1 MHSFLREGR
10 DTLLKGQSVKQKMED
25 KSKSEKKREMSA
37 LQELGKRLLELSEVQ
52 VQGIGIPQ
60 ELDDALKLAR
70 TLKSHPALRRQMQ
83 YVGVLMRKIDTEP
96 IKQAI
101 EDMDRGQKHK
111 ARAFQQLERM
121 RDSLVEGDD
130 TVIEEISSR
139 FPDADIQKLRQFV
152 RNARKE
158 KKTIELNSIDYNILT
173 NTKTTSDKR
182 YKRNI
187 VSSPFL
193 VQLKITH
200 F

>member
-1 MHSFLREGR
+1 
-10 DTLLKGQSVKQKMED
+10 MED

-60 ELDDALKLAR
+60 ELHDALKLAK
-70 TLKSHPALRRQMQ
+70 TLKSHPALRRQTQ
-83 YVGVLMRKIDTEP
+83 YIGVLMRKIDPEP

-101 EDMDRGQKHK
+101 DEMDRGQKHK

-130 TVIEEISSR
+130 TVIEKISNR
-139 FPDADIQKLRQFV
+139 FPNADLQKIRQFA

-158 KKTIELNSIDYNILT
+158 KKENQPPKHSRALFRYLRELSA
-173 NTKTTSDKR
+173 KS
-182 YKRNI
+182 
-187 VSSPFL
+187 
-193 VQLKITH
+193 
-200 F
+200 

>member
-1 MHSFLREGR
+1 
-10 DTLLKGQSVKQKMED
+10 MED

-52 VQGIGIPQ
+52 MKGIGIPQ
-60 ELDDALKLAR
+60 QLHDALQLAR

-83 YVGVLMRKIDTEP
+83 YIGVLMRRIDAEP

-111 ARAFQQLERM
+111 ARSFQQLERM

-130 TVIEEISSR
+130 NVIEEISRR
-139 FPDADIQKLRQFV
+139 FPDTDSQKLRQFV

-158 KKTIELNSIDYNILT
+158 KKEDKPPKHSRALFRYLRELSA
-173 NTKTTSDKR
+173 KS
-182 YKRNI
+182 
-187 VSSPFL
+187 
-193 VQLKITH
+193 
-200 F
+200 

>member
-1 MHSFLREGR
+1 
-10 DTLLKGQSVKQKMED
+10 MED

-37 LQELGKRLLELSEVQ
+37 LQDLGKRLLELSEAQ

-60 ELDDALKLAR
+60 ELHGALQLAR

-83 YVGVLMRKIDTEP
+83 YIGVLMRRIDTGP

-101 EDMDRGQKHK
+101 DDMDRGQKHK

-158 KKTIELNSIDYNILT
+158 KKENHPPKHSRALFRYLRELSAKN
-173 NTKTTSDKR
+173 
-182 YKRNI
+182 
-187 VSSPFL
+187 
-193 VQLKITH
+193 
-200 F
+200 